1 MKAMYRAAILASAI
15 AMAVGPAQAASIN
28 GIWLRPKTGKH
39 VKSFSCGGGLG
50 LRVVAT
56 GKLIM
61 CGAKAKGGG
70 KYEGTLTS
78 TEDGNQYSGTVTF
91 AGNKLHLSGCVLG
104 GLICKSEI
112 WKRIK

>member
-1 MKAMYRAAILASAI
+1 MKAIYRIALLAGALVI
-15 AMAVGPAQAASIN
+15 AGATVQAAGLN
-28 GIWLRPKTGKH
+28 GTWLRPKTGKH

-50 LRVVAT
+50 LKVVHS
-56 GKLIM
+56 GKVIM

-91 AGNKLHLSGCVLG
+91 AGNKLQLSGCVLG
-104 GLICKSEI
+104 GLICKTET
-112 WKRIK
+112 WTRVK